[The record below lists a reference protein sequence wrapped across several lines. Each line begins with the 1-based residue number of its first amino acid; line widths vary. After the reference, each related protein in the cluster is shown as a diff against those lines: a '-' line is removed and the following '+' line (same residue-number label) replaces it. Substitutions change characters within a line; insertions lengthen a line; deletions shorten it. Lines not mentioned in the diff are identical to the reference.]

1 MVISSKIN
9 LQLLGFSHL
18 DQRRKC
24 RVTVCRSDHV
34 DTSLSASLGR
44 AEFSLENC
52 KGKLCKKKG
61 GGVEG
66 STKFSSANF
75 KAEFSSAFPP
85 FPLLEVFRAFYLSLV
100 KL

>member
-1 MVISSKIN
+1 MWTLPFQPVWGELSSLLKIVKV
-9 LQLLGFSHL
+9 S
-18 DQRRKC
+18 C
-24 RVTVCRSDHV
+24 
-34 DTSLSASLGR
+34 A
-44 AEFSLENC
+44 
-52 KGKLCKKKG
+52 KKR